1 MQLHNDRSLFSGEWT
16 KFKDRIRWFK
26 LKAIMISGRT
36 LAQGAGCECKMS
48 PDFFKAV
55 SVCSLSDED
64 YKNLGLTDG
73 KNVLVKNEHGHAVFS
88 VRIDAGL
95 PPGIIFIPM
104 GPWANVLVGPDTGGC
119 GTPQFKGVEV
129 DVLATDETVQDVRE
143 LFRDIGRA
151 EA

>member
-1 MQLHNDRSLFSGEWT
+1 
-16 KFKDRIRWFK
+16 

-55 SVCSLSDED
+55 SVCSLSEED
-64 YKNLGLTDG
+64 YRNLGLSDE
-73 KNVLVKNEHGHAVFS
+73 KNVILRNEFGSAVFS
-88 VRIDAGL
+88 ARIDAGL
-95 PPGIIFIPM
+95 PPGIVFIPM

-129 DVLATDETVQDVRE
+129 DVFATDLSVQDIHD
-143 LFRDIGRA
+143 LFRDITRA

>member
-1 MQLHNDRSLFSGEWT
+1 M
-16 KFKDRIRWFK
+16 
-26 LKAIMISGRT
+26 KAIMISGRT

-55 SVCSLSDED
+55 SVCSLSEED
-64 YKNLGLTDG
+64 YRNLGLSDE
-73 KNVLVKNEHGHAVFS
+73 KNVILRNEFGSAVFS
-88 VRIDAGL
+88 ARIDAGL
-95 PPGIIFIPM
+95 PPGIVFIPM

-129 DVLATDETVQDVRE
+129 DVFATDLSVQDIHD
-143 LFRDIGRA
+143 LFRDITRA